1 MELVAEPP
9 PTISPKIVEEIDDDD
24 DEENLSISSDSDIGE
39 ALGWLDGKTT
49 SAQKLSSHVC
59 ASPLEGWEGR
69 VEVGMSN
76 SVTTAIRG
84 SLRETEIGRSRNTD
98 KADRGH
104 LYIIDVS
111 QSVDLD
117 HPLALNFLREDCD
130 HVSVHRKVLERG
142 DISVE
147 DEIADSVFMKKS
159 LDAVKNPEADV
170 EKITSGQDSGE
181 MLY

>member
-49 SAQKLSSHVC
+49 STKNKNKKNKHSQMGFKAQKLSSHVC

-76 SVTTAIRG
+76 SVTTAICG

-98 KADRGH
+98 KADRVTVEQALDPRLLIQAVGIRCPVPIL
-104 LYIIDVS
+104 LYY
-111 QSVDLD
+111 
-117 HPLALNFLREDCD
+117 
-130 HVSVHRKVLERG
+130 
-142 DISVE
+142 
-147 DEIADSVFMKKS
+147 FMF
-159 LDAVKNPEADV
+159 
-170 EKITSGQDSGE
+170 
-181 MLY
+181 

>member
-49 SAQKLSSHVC
+49 SGARPSSGSLQSFSNKAQKLSSHVC

-69 VEVGMSN
+69 VEVGISN

-98 KADRGH
+98 KADRVTVEQALDPRLLIQAAGIRCPVPIL
-104 LYIIDVS
+104 LYY
-111 QSVDLD
+111 
-117 HPLALNFLREDCD
+117 
-130 HVSVHRKVLERG
+130 
-142 DISVE
+142 
-147 DEIADSVFMKKS
+147 FMF
-159 LDAVKNPEADV
+159 
-170 EKITSGQDSGE
+170 
-181 MLY
+181 

>member
-1 MELVAEPP
+1 
-9 PTISPKIVEEIDDDD
+9 
-24 DEENLSISSDSDIGE
+24 
-39 ALGWLDGKTT
+39 
-49 SAQKLSSHVC
+49 
-59 ASPLEGWEGR
+59 
-69 VEVGMSN
+69 MSN

-130 HVSVHRKVLERG
+130 HVSVHRKVIERG

-147 DEIADSVFMKKS
+147 DEIADSVFMKVALPKFDEQQIKVDVNDKIKEEEDESESGSDEELGREDKKAARKEHKKKRES
-159 LDAVKNPEADV
+159 LRRTRHPNLSRR
-170 EKITSGQDSGE
+170 EKKISKPHKTR
-181 MLY
+181 

>member
-1 MELVAEPP
+1 MEFIRNPLNA
-9 PTISPKIVEEIDDDD
+9 
-24 DEENLSISSDSDIGE
+24 LSVV
-39 ALGWLDGKTT
+39 L
-49 SAQKLSSHVC
+49 
-59 ASPLEGWEGR
+59 
-69 VEVGMSN
+69 
-76 SVTTAIRG
+76 
-84 SLRETEIGRSRNTD
+84 
-98 KADRGH
+98 GH

-130 HVSVHRKVLERG
+130 HVSVHRKVIERG

-147 DEIADSVFMKKS
+147 DEIADSVFMKSYIQKS

>member
-49 SAQKLSSHVC
+49 S
-59 ASPLEGWEGR
+59 GWEGR

-117 HPLALNFLREDCD
+117 HPLSLNFLREDCD
-130 HVSVHRKVLERG
+130 HVSVHRKVIERG